1 MGESSVR
8 SGRKKG
14 YVVLF
19 REVAQDDRLSLE
31 ARGLFAL
38 IVSLPDDWEYTVS
51 GLAVKA
57 GCGREKVRRLL
68 KELQTVGYLIR
79 EQSHDSGG
87 KFGGNVY
94 VLQDEAPPLPG
105 NPSNGEAEKT
115 PLPENTVNG
124 ENRQRETPS
133 AGFPPQQ
140 NKDLTEEETKKPPKA
155 PQGGKRP
162 SKYDRAVKMLL
173 GELDRLSEGR
183 REDKLLLIRQS
194 VANSWKSVFPLRRGG
209 SPAEQSMPP
218 QRWGWD

>member
-1 MGESSVR
+1 MSESSVR

-79 EQSHDSGG
+79 AARSYKRHSPHSISGLNSH
-87 KFGGNVY
+87 
-94 VLQDEAPPLPG
+94 APYG
-105 NPSNGEAEKT
+105 T
-115 PLPENTVNG
+115 
-124 ENRQRETPS
+124 
-133 AGFPPQQ
+133 
-140 NKDLTEEETKKPPKA
+140 
-155 PQGGKRP
+155 
-162 SKYDRAVKMLL
+162 
-173 GELDRLSEGR
+173 
-183 REDKLLLIRQS
+183 
-194 VANSWKSVFPLRRGG
+194 
-209 SPAEQSMPP
+209 
-218 QRWGWD
+218 